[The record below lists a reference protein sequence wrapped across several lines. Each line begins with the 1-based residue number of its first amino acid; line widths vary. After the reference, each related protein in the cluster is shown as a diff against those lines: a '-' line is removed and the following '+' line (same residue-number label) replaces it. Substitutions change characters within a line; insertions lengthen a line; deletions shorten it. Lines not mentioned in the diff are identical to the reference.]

1 MHQNVLLLMSTSTFP
16 ILVILLTGD
25 AAASASITSSTSLVS
40 GLTFAGAAGGASIN
54 NSTFLDSALTLVG
67 DAGGASIT
75 FSTSLGLALTF
86 PGDAVGSTFSGI
98 IDSEDFNGATVAF
111 AADIDSID
119 TNQADRDGHLKSGD
133 FFDAANHPKLA
144 FEGKIEN
151 NGGDYSLV
159 GNLTMRGTTKAV
171 ELDVTFGGIVAD
183 PYGQTKAGFEIEGKV
198 NRKDF
203 GLSWSAITEAGSVVV
218 SDQVRLV
225 LSIQLVKQA

>member
-1 MHQNVLLLMSTSTFP
+1 MSTTKWIIDPTHSEVSFKVKH
-16 ILVILLTGD
+16 LVISTVTGY
-25 AAASASITSSTSLVS
+25 
-40 GLTFAGAAGGASIN
+40 FRKFEGAAEVS
-54 NSTFLDSALTLVG
+54 
-67 DAGGASIT
+67 
-75 FSTSLGLALTF
+75 
-86 PGDAVGSTFSGI
+86 
-98 IDSEDFNGATVAF
+98 SEDFNGATVAF
-111 AADIDSID
+111 TADIDSID
-119 TNQADRDGHLKSGD
+119 TNQSDRDGHLKSGD

-144 FEGKIEN
+144 FEGKIAN